1 MSRQSADWQAAAP
14 ADRPATPQS
23 AGNPSRPA
31 DPQAPAPIDPPATPS
46 SADPEG
52 SGSGSASV
60 RQRVGIAQA
69 ALLSSLV
76 AGTPVPEGF
85 DRVRLGV
92 QARALGAKRAGV
104 VAKVAPE
111 LPEILGEEY
120 RPAFFAYAHGHP
132 MTGGY
137 RRDALDFA
145 EHLLL
150 AGRPEDAEARR
161 RLRDWW
167 LERSGP
173 TPPSRHP
180 AARLA
185 RATRRVLLRH

>member
-1 MSRQSADWQAAAP
+1 VEAAVPGVAAAAGMPTTGAAGRATDGDTGP
-14 ADRPATPQS
+14 ARERL
-23 AGNPSRPA
+23 GL
-31 DPQAPAPIDPPATPS
+31 
-46 SADPEG
+46 
-52 SGSGSASV
+52 
-60 RQRVGIAQA
+60 AQA
-69 ALLSSLV
+69 ALLSCLV

-92 QARALGAKRAGV
+92 QARALAAKRAGV

-111 LPEILGEEY
+111 LPGMLGKAY
-120 RPAFFAYAHGHP
+120 RPAFLAYAQGHP

-150 AGRPEDAEARR
+150 AGGPEDAEARR

-167 LERSGP
+167 LDRLGP
-173 TPPSRHP
+173 TPPSRRP
-180 AARLA
+180 AARLV
-185 RATRRVLLRH
+185 RATRRVLLRR